1 MQQAVAKF
9 HILRVI
15 VSHGSDRYDIGIFSE
30 NQPCVADLLTEMEK
44 KSRVPKSYIQIIF
57 KGQKLHTNPAGIL
70 STYGIFNGSKLLMVG
85 EKLGVNQ
92 DAIFR
97 RILGVSKDVDLIAR
111 SLSEVTGEFSGIETG
126 GYETKKLVD
135 YLPKLNERVYG
146 MKQDL
151 STFLR
156 IIEELKIDA
165 VQLADIKQHQ
175 LDTMNKI
182 KGHIKSCESLM
193 QRISRIKINN

>member
-1 MQQAVAKF
+1 M
-9 HILRVI
+9 
-15 VSHGSDRYDIGIFSE
+15 
-30 NQPCVADLLTEMEK
+30 
-44 KSRVPKSYIQIIF
+44 
-57 KGQKLHTNPAGIL
+57 
-70 STYGIFNGSKLLMVG
+70 
-85 EKLGVNQ
+85 GVNQ

-182 KGHIKSCESLM
+182 KVTEIKAYKYQSILVNQILIKNLSSILNQKGHIKSCESLM